1 MIWRLLRLL
10 PVPAAS
16 WIPLLLLAVAVFSV
30 GYVRGRTAGTEE
42 WTPVVEDLRRDAQS
56 LRERLALTDRQL
68 AALRE
73 AGEAQDAICAE
84 ALRQSFLIPEVA
96 ALPVMAAPAGEA
108 ISAGEPR
115 EGHAA
120 EGGSRSAQRAPAGER
135 DAAPSPAAPAT
146 DSVFTEFMNAF

>member
-30 GYVRGRTAGTEE
+30 GYVRGRTAGNEE

-96 ALPVMAAPAGEA
+96 APAGEA

-120 EGGSRSAQRAPAGER
+120 EGGSRSAGRAPAGER

>member
-30 GYVRGRTAGTEE
+30 GYVRGRTAGNEE
-42 WTPVVEDLRRDAQS
+42 WTPVVED

-120 EGGSRSAQRAPAGER
+120 EGGSRSAGRAPAGER